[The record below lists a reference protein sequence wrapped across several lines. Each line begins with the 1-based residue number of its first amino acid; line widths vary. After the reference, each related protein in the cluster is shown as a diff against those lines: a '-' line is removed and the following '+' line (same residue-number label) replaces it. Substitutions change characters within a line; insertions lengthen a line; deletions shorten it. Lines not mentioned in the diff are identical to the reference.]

1 MEIYLSI
8 EKKKKKLCD
17 RKENIFVGIIRMFD
31 IAQYFSIVLFPFFF
45 NTNPTKQTTRRLESI
60 YNSKDFHLRFL
71 FVPREKYC
79 YLHEYANKLNVFT
92 RLHRISFTF
101 NARDKFPFRLQF
113 LRIFKFLKKIISTFV
128 QFILFFFPFKFKKKG
143 DPCFHLTFQKFNT
156 DIPIITVSYPY
167 LNHDIYTCIYIKFV
181 T

>member
-1 MEIYLSI
+1 MEVCVKTNSFRGNIFI
-8 EKKKKKLCD
+8 DRKKKKKLCD

-45 NTNPTKQTTRRLESI
+45 STNPNKQTIRRLESI

-128 QFILFFFPFKFKKKG
+128 QFILFFFPSNLKKKEIRV
-143 DPCFHLTFQKFNT
+143 F
-156 DIPIITVSYPY
+156 I
-167 LNHDIYTCIYIKFV
+167 
-181 T
+181 